1 MIYQGIAISPG
12 VAVAPVCRYVPAQM
26 TVTQQ
31 RAEDAAQELQAY
43 EAALAA
49 AAAAL
54 EAAYETMKAASG
66 ENAAIFEAHL
76 EILRD
81 VAMDEEIRDAIA
93 CGDTAAWAVE
103 CVYSQYADL
112 ISALDDERMRER
124 AADLRDVK
132 KRLLDTL
139 LGGGGTTLAD
149 LKEPSIVVAQ
159 ELMPSDTAALDPK
172 MVRAIVTEAG
182 GATSH
187 CAILARSLG
196 IPAVSGIAALL
207 DACRSGELAAVDA
220 AAGTVEFSPDEASL
234 TQYAEKERAFL
245 AQKSLTAQ
253 YLTRTPFLSGG
264 ARVLTCLNIGSS
276 TDTALQY
283 AEHSDGVGLFRTEFL
298 YMQSEALPDEQAQYE
313 AYAAVADRFGD
324 RQVILRTLDIG
335 GDKTLA
341 ALPLPQEQNPF
352 LGERALRLCFAR
364 PELLKTQLR
373 AILRAAVHGNLAVMF
388 PMVASLDDLRRAKAL
403 LAEAAEELRQAGI
416 PHREDLPVG
425 IMIEIPSIALIAD
438 AAAREVDFAS
448 VGTNDLC
455 QYLLA
460 ADRMNPAVAPYYQSF
475 HPAVFRLL
483 DGAARAFT
491 AAGKT
496 LSVCGEMGGDPA
508 AVLGL
513 LSLGIRKFS
522 MNASSLAAVKRAVLL
537 TDEASL
543 PDLRERLLACTDAQ
557 SAEALLR
564 AQLENLKEE

>member
-1 MIYQGIAISPG
+1 M
-12 VAVAPVCRYVPAQM
+12 
-26 TVTQQ
+26 
-31 RAEDAAQELQAY
+31 
-43 EAALAA
+43 
-49 AAAAL
+49 
-54 EAAYETMKAASG
+54 
-66 ENAAIFEAHL
+66 
-76 EILRD
+76 
-81 VAMDEEIRDAIA
+81 
-93 CGDTAAWAVE
+93 
-103 CVYSQYADL
+103 
-112 ISALDDERMRER
+112 
-124 AADLRDVK
+124 
-132 KRLLDTL
+132 
-139 LGGGGTTLAD
+139 
-149 LKEPSIVVAQ
+149 
-159 ELMPSDTAALDPK
+159 
-172 MVRAIVTEAG
+172 
-182 GATSH
+182 
-187 CAILARSLG
+187 
-196 IPAVSGIAALL
+196 
-207 DACRSGELAAVDA
+207 
-220 AAGTVEFSPDEASL
+220 
-234 TQYAEKERAFL
+234 
-245 AQKSLTAQ
+245 
-253 YLTRTPFLSGG
+253 
-264 ARVLTCLNIGSS
+264 
-276 TDTALQY
+276 
-283 AEHSDGVGLFRTEFL
+283 
-298 YMQSEALPDEQAQYE
+298 
-313 AYAAVADRFGD
+313 ADRFGD

-364 PELLKTQLR
+364 PELFKTQLR

-403 LAEAAEELRQAGI
+403 LAEAAEELQQAGI
-416 PHREDLPVG
+416 PRREDLPVG

-557 SAEALLR
+557 SAETLLR